1 MNSEEDLRRL
11 QRENH
16 EKLMQR
22 LDTDINSEKDL
33 RRLQRENHE
42 KLMQRL
48 DSENERIRT
57 QNEQISSLNERIRT
71 QNEQLSSLIS
81 SMKSERI
88 MNYKT
93 SITEALDELLQLDQ
107 GLYNQWVKDLCDNQ
121 GNILQEFINEK
132 TNKQIWQTVSSLYPE
147 P

>member
-22 LDTDINSEKDL
+22 LDT
-33 RRLQRENHE
+33 EN
-42 KLMQRL
+42 K
-48 DSENERIRT
+48 
-57 QNEQISSLNERIRT
+57 
-71 QNEQLSSLIS
+71 QLSSLLS
-81 SMKSERI
+81 SMRSEREEAGLRRESRNKQLSSLRASLKSERI

-121 GNILQEFINEK
+121 GNIQQEFINEK